1 MAQCRDVPWP
11 FLHLLLVECFE
22 AQPSLL
28 FAGYTLWEASSS
40 VLRDSR
46 TSCPHLTPERHYR
59 RPHRAWGPSQLF
71 HQAPTMHPEHLVPA
85 SVSILI
91 SRLSSQ
97 PPCPTIHSPAPNHQR
112 VLVVPEPGG
121 AGTRDSATISRVWL
135 KRASVSHPCSRQLP
149 PQAAIQPWLRSR
161 IPAPSHSS
169 WVPRGLP
176 SHHPPHPRPKSSERD
191 VLLTNER

>member
-28 FAGYTLWEASSS
+28 FAGYTLWEAPSS

-91 SRLSSQ
+91 SRPSSQ
-97 PPCPTIHSPAPNHQR
+97 PPCPTLHLPAPNHQR
-112 VLVVPEPGG
+112 VLVAPETGG

-135 KRASVSHPCSRQLP
+135 KGASVSHPCSRQLL
-149 PQAAIQPWLRSR
+149 PQAAIQPWLWLR
-161 IPAPSHSS
+161 IPCS
-169 WVPRGLP
+169 LP
-176 SHHPPHPRPKSSERD
+176 QLVGTQGAALPPPTPPPAKIIRTGRASD
-191 VLLTNER
+191 Q